1 MKQLEDIPKK
11 NIFQVP
17 EGYFEKLPGVIQA
30 RVAKP
35 EKPIWFV
42 PVLKYALPV
51 LAVVVVGVLWLSTS
65 KSTGLEEQLAAIQ
78 TEQLI
83 AYLDDSDLNMEELA
97 ESVTWSETD
106 LFELE
111 EKVVSSFDLTGDELE
126 VLMNELIETE
136 NY

>member
-1 MKQLEDIPKK
+1 MKRLEDIPKK

-17 EGYFEKLPGVIQA
+17 DGYFEKLPGVIQA

-35 EKPIWFV
+35 EKAVWFV

-51 LAVVVVGVLWLSTS
+51 LAVVVLGILWFSNPKGNS
-65 KSTGLEEQLAAIQ
+65 FDEQLASIQ

-83 AYLDDSDLNMEELA
+83 AYLDNSDLNFDELT

-106 LFELE
+106 LVELE
-111 EKVVSSFDLTGDELE
+111 ETVFNSFDFAGDELD
-126 VLMNELIETE
+126 VLMDELIETE

>member
-1 MKQLEDIPKK
+1 MKRLEDIPKK

-17 EGYFEKLPGVIQA
+17 DGYFEKLPGVIHA

-35 EKPIWFV
+35 EKAVWFV
-42 PVLKYALPV
+42 PMLKYALPV
-51 LAVVVVGVLWLSTS
+51 LAVVVLGILWFSNPKGNS
-65 KSTGLEEQLAAIQ
+65 FDEQLASIQ

-83 AYLDDSDLNMEELA
+83 AYLDDSDLNFDELT

-106 LFELE
+106 LVELE
-111 EKVVSSFDLTGDELE
+111 ETVFNSFDFAGDELD
-126 VLMNELIETE
+126 VLMDELIETE

>member
-1 MKQLEDIPKK
+1 MKRLEDIPKK

-17 EGYFEKLPGVIQA
+17 DGYFEKLPGVIQA

-35 EKPIWFV
+35 EKAVWFV

-51 LAVVVVGVLWLSTS
+51 LAVVVAGILWFSDPKGNS
-65 KSTGLEEQLAAIQ
+65 FDEQLASIQ

-83 AYLDDSDLNMEELA
+83 AYLDDSDLNFDELT

-106 LFELE
+106 LVELE
-111 EKVVSSFDLTGDELE
+111 ETVFNSFDFAGDELD
-126 VLMNELIETE
+126 VLMDELIETE

>member
-1 MKQLEDIPKK
+1 MKRLEDIPKK

-17 EGYFEKLPGVIQA
+17 DGYFEKLPGVIQA

-35 EKPIWFV
+35 EKAVWFV

-51 LAVVVVGVLWLSTS
+51 LAVVAAGMLWFSNPKGNS
-65 KSTGLEEQLAAIQ
+65 FDEQLASIQ

-83 AYLDDSDLNMEELA
+83 AYLDDSDLNFDELS

-106 LFELE
+106 LVELE
-111 EKVVSSFDLTGDELE
+111 ETVFNSFDIAGDELE
-126 VLMNELIETE
+126 VLMEELIETE

>member
-1 MKQLEDIPKK
+1 MKRLEDIPKK

-17 EGYFEKLPGVIQA
+17 DGYFEKLPGVIQA

-35 EKPIWFV
+35 EKAVWFV

-51 LAVVVVGVLWLSTS
+51 LAVVVLGILWFSNPKGNS
-65 KSTGLEEQLAAIQ
+65 FDEQLASIQ

-83 AYLDDSDLNMEELA
+83 AYLDDSDLNFDELT

-106 LFELE
+106 LVELE
-111 EKVVSSFDLTGDELE
+111 ETVFNSFDFAGDELD
-126 VLMNELIETE
+126 VLMDELIETE